1 MKQAFWSGVVVLLM
15 AGVIRAELP
24 PSVYEAKQK
33 EAPEKIGIE
42 VLRVDIESGE
52 QADQQKVGV
61 VALVTRVDRT
71 ASGLQPDQVINI
83 SYVITERPR
92 GFVGPGEI
100 PLLQEG
106 EKTVAFLVREDSG
119 PVYLPVAGIM
129 SFREF

>member
-1 MKQAFWSGVVVLLM
+1 MKQAIWSGVVALLM
-15 AGVIRAELP
+15 AGVLRAELP

-33 EAPEKIGIE
+33 EAPEKIWIE

-71 ASGLQPDQVINI
+71 SSGLQPDQVINI

-106 EKTVAFLVREDSG
+106 EKTVAFLAREDSE
-119 PVYLPVAGIM
+119 PVYLPVAGTM